1 MRRFHGSFTQRH
13 IGCTLR
19 WNRYTALTMYTRVGL
34 LFFLVSAVQSA
45 AGVPAPSEVDHL
57 IAYVDQSGCAFIR
70 NGSPADSHAAA
81 AHLRQ
86 KYRFANGRVKTAEQF
101 IENIATGSSM
111 TGRPYLVDC
120 PGNKVQ
126 ESGPWL
132 T

>member
-1 MRRFHGSFTQRH
+1 MPPR
-13 IGCTLR
+13 L
-19 WNRYTALTMYTRVGL
+19 N
-34 LFFLVSAVQSA
+34 
-45 AGVPAPSEVDHL
+45 
-57 IAYVDQSGCAFIR
+57 
-70 NGSPADSHAAA
+70 
-81 AHLRQ
+81 LRQ

-132 T
+132 TKELQRFRAETK